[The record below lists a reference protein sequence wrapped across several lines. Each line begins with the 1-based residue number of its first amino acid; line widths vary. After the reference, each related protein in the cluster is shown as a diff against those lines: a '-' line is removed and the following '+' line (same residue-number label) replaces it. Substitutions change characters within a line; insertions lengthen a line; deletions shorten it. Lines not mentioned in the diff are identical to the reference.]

1 MKSFLEVVTYD
12 EQEHF
17 RGVEIALKIGADSL
31 IETIKIAAKLANT
44 R

>member
-17 RGVEIALKIGADSL
+17 RGMEIALKIGADSL
-31 IETIKIAAKLANT
+31 IEAIKIAAKLADA

>member
-1 MKSFLEVVTYD
+1 MVTYD

-17 RGVEIALKIGADSL
+17 KGVDLAPKIGADSL
-31 IETIKIAAKLANT
+31 IEAIKIAAKLANK